1 MTALSLCLIVKDE
14 QDYLERCVHSA
25 QAAVDEVVIID
36 TGSSDATPQIARR
49 LADVYAE
56 FPFKGDFSQARN
68 EALRWASGDWVL
80 FLDADE
86 ELPADSARA
95 LPGLVAEAS
104 RDVGGMTLARY
115 NFFGN
120 AGFYVTPEL
129 KLHRRHPEVRYE
141 RTINESLWGAI
152 DRTGA
157 KVVGSGLILNHF
169 GHCRSL
175 ASREEKA
182 ARYLATFETE
192 MFQHPSDPFFP
203 AFRAL
208 ILRTLGRF
216 DEARNFAE
224 QARSLD
230 PMSPLINMFYGHVIR
245 ALGDPQRTLAAYEHA
260 LSLAPDDPA
269 LLNMTGVALIE
280 AGRPEEAIEFFT
292 AAGRV
297 DASFLHA
304 RINLGLVAQSQER
317 WAEAAELFASALAA
331 NPAFGHY
338 DWNAHVEIDYFRAT
352 HFETPFGYHGLGYH
366 LAYARMRADQLGA

>member
-14 QDYLERCVHSA
+14 QDYLERCVESA
-25 QAAVDEVVIID
+25 RAAVDEVVIVD
-36 TGSSDATPQIARR
+36 TGSSDATPQIARS
-49 LADVYAE
+49 LADLYAE
-56 FPFKGDFSQARN
+56 FPFQGDFSQARN
-68 EALRWASGDWVL
+68 EALRRASGDWVL

-86 ELPADSARA
+86 ELPAASAWA
-95 LPGLVAEAS
+95 MPGLLAGAS
-104 RDVGGMTLARY
+104 QDVGGMTLARY
-115 NFFGN
+115 NFFRN

-141 RTINESLWGAI
+141 RAINESLWGAI
-152 DRTGA
+152 GRTGT

-182 ARYLATFETE
+182 ARYLATFEAET
-192 MFQHPSDPFFP
+192 FRDPSDPFFP

-216 DEARNFAE
+216 DEAWNLAE
-224 QARSLD
+224 QARVLD
-230 PMSPLINMFYGHVIR
+230 PKSPLINMFYGHVVR
-245 ALGDPQRTLAAYEHA
+245 ALGDPERTLAAYEHA
-260 LSLAPDDPA
+260 LSLASEDPA

-280 AGRPEEAIEFFT
+280 AGRPEEAVEFFT
-292 AAGRV
+292 AAGRI
-297 DASFLHA
+297 DPSFVHT
-304 RINLGLVAQSQER
+304 RINLGLVAQAQER
-317 WAEAAELFASALAA
+317 WAEAADLFTSAMAA

-338 DWNAHVEIDYFRAT
+338 DWNAHLEIDYFRAT

-366 LAYARMRADQLGA
+366 LAYARMRADQLGV